1 MLARPGGDF
10 SGNKRVKLETFV
22 PIAIGLLQE
31 PGLRFE
37 VFLNSRIRI
46 HRPEAPRTMV
56 MHLMIYVVQTL
67 ERADSDLIQLAA
79 RNFGAIYR
87 EALKQWAADPEA
99 QEPFRYLIDAE
110 IFTL

>member
-1 MLARPGGDF
+1 M
-10 SGNKRVKLETFV
+10 KLETFV
-22 PIAIGLLQE
+22 PIAMGFIQE

-46 HRPEAPRTMV
+46 HRPQAPHTMV
-56 MHLMIYVVQTL
+56 MHLMIYVVQAL

-79 RNFGAIYR
+79 RNFGAIYH
-87 EALKQWAADPEA
+87 EALTRWASDPEA
-99 QEPFRYLIDAE
+99 QEPFRYLIDTE

>member
-1 MLARPGGDF
+1 MAM
-10 SGNKRVKLETFV
+10 
-22 PIAIGLLQE
+22 GLIPE

-46 HRPEAPRTMV
+46 HRTQAPCTMV
-56 MHLMIYVVQTL
+56 MHLMVYVVQTL

-79 RNFGAIYR
+79 KNFGAIYR
-87 EALKQWAADPEA
+87 EALQQWASEPEA
-99 QEPFRYLIDAE
+99 QEPFPYLIDTE